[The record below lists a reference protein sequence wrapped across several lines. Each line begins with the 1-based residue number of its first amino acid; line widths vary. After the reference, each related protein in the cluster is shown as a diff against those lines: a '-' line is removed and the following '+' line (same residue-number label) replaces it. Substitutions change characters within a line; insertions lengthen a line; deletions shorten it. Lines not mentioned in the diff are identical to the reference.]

1 MTWDIIHSILRLLLM
16 ALSIGAIT
24 KYRNMFILPER
35 VGLSMMGGCAFL
47 TIDVIW
53 MREDSPFDGW
63 ATSMFTLGGVIFL
76 SGMLYRKNKHQ
87 LANERQVRQST
98 AYLKARGKL

>member
-1 MTWDIIHSILRLLLM
+1 MTWAIIHSILRLALM

-24 KYRNMFILPER
+24 KYRNMFILLER
-35 VGLSMMGGCAFL
+35 IGLSMMGGCAFL

-63 ATSMFTLGGVIFL
+63 ATSMFTLGGVLFL
-76 SGMLYRKNKHQ
+76 TGLLYRKNKHQ
-87 LANERQVRQST
+87 LANERQVRQSR
-98 AYLKARGKL
+98 AYLKARGKI